1 MADEANNTPA
11 EPTTENS
18 NPVETPAP
26 AAAETTPDPGDSVQA
41 TETTPNPDE
50 SATPDVDP
58 EIARLNREV
67 DKLRKEAA
75 ANRVKG
81 NEKAETAA
89 QEAAKKATTELVEK
103 LRETLG
109 LDPAEPDPAELLK
122 EAEKQAADFAA
133 ERDSYAEQL
142 RAFARKDAVAT
153 AAKAV
158 EGDLDALLDSRKV
171 TEAINKLDTKADD
184 FLAQVA
190 EVVSAAVES
199 NPKLKK
205 AQDRVSAPRSGGDL
219 SGGNAARKPNTAK
232 SIDDYRREARE
243 KREREAF

>member
-1 MADEANNTPA
+1 MADEATTQESTTTGTSDA
-11 EPTTENS
+11 TEASTTET
-18 NPVETPAP
+18 ETQAP
-26 AAAETTPDPGDSVQA
+26 GGDDQV
-41 TETTPNPDE
+41 TETTQADTE
-50 SATPDVDP
+50 STKTEADP

-81 NEKAETAA
+81 NEKAEAAA

-122 EAEKQAADFAA
+122 AAEKQAADFAA
-133 ERDSYAEQL
+133 ERDSFAEKL
-142 RAFARKDAVAT
+142 REYARKDAISA
-153 AAKAV
+153 AAKAND
-158 EGDLDALLDSRKV
+158 GDLDAILDSRKV
-171 TEAINKLDTKADD
+171 TEAVAKLDTNADD
-184 FLAQVA
+184 YLAQVA

-205 AQDRVSAPRSGGDL
+205 TAAQAAAPRSGGDL
-219 SGGNAARKPNTAK
+219 SGGNAASKTRGNPTVDEIRQAK
-232 SIDDYRREARE
+232 RE
-243 KREREAF
+243 KRERDGF

>member
-1 MADEANNTPA
+1 MADEATPQENTPTGTDDA
-11 EPTTENS
+11 PVVSTTET
-18 NPVETPAP
+18 ETPV
-26 AAAETTPDPGDSVQA
+26 PGGDDQV
-41 TETTPNPDE
+41 TETADADTE
-50 SATPDVDP
+50 SAKPEADP

-81 NEKAETAA
+81 NEKAEAAA

-122 EAEKQAADFAA
+122 AAEKQAADFAA
-133 ERDSYAEQL
+133 ERDSYAEKL
-142 RAFARKDAVAT
+142 REYARKDAVSI
-153 AAKAV
+153 AAKAT
-158 EGDLDALLDSRKV
+158 DADPDALLDSRKV

-205 AQDRVSAPRSGGDL
+205 TAAQVAAPRSGGDL
-219 SGGNAARKPNTAK
+219 SGGTGAPKTPGPK
-232 SIDDYRREARE
+232 SVDDIRRE
-243 KREREAF
+243 KREKRENGGL

>member
-1 MADEANNTPA
+1 MADEADAQET
-11 EPTTENS
+11 TTEHD
-18 NPVETPAP
+18 
-26 AAAETTPDPGDSVQA
+26 AEVVSDS
-41 TETTPNPDE
+41 TETTSEGSTTDTG
-50 SATPDVDP
+50 ADVQGTETEADTSKTIEPDP

-122 EAEKQAADFAA
+122 AAEKQAADFAA
-133 ERDSYAEQL
+133 ERDSYAEKL
-142 RAFARKDAVAT
+142 RNYARKDAISD

-158 EGDLDALLDSRKV
+158 DGDLEQILDSRKI
-171 TEAINKLDTKADD
+171 ERAIEKLDTTADD
-184 FLAQVA
+184 FAAQVA
-190 EVVSAAVES
+190 EIVKAAVDS

-205 AQDRVSAPRSGGDL
+205 APAQAAAPRSGGDL
-219 SGGNAARKPNTAK
+219 TGGNAAPKPGSPK
-232 SIDDYRREARE
+232 SVDDLIREARE
-243 KREREAF
+243 RRARERS